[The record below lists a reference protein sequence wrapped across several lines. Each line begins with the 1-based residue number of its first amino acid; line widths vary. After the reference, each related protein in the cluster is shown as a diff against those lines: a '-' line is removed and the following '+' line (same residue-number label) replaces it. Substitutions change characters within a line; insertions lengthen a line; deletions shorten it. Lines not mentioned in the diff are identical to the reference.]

1 MIFSQYQKQMTQQNA
16 QMEEVKKAF
25 LASQQKMEK
34 EFNGKLDLLEGK
46 LKKLIEDGRPRTIKA
61 MNPED
66 KAGMLEGKCE
76 NIELKNSQV
85 NWAEAIIILIKY
97 D

>member
-1 MIFSQYQKQMTQQNA
+1 
-16 QMEEVKKAF
+16 
-25 LASQQKMEK
+25 
-34 EFNGKLDLLEGK
+34 
-46 LKKLIEDGRPRTIKA
+46 
-61 MNPED
+61 
-66 KAGMLEGKCE
+66 MLEGKCE